1 MNHLTSVKR
10 RAMNIR
16 HILIFGFLA
25 GALASCQ
32 ENYTTQSYNQGINVT
47 PKPQKLEINEGS
59 FSLNSS
65 TVFISKE
72 NSEVEEIASFFSLK
86 IKKSTGYDLKVQ
98 PDAKD
103 KNFILLALDPKLDVN
118 EEGYTLN
125 TSSKGVSIKAT
136 TPRGIFYGL
145 NTLMQLLPAE
155 VESQTLVKNVSWTI
169 PSVTIKDEP
178 RFSWRG
184 FHLDVCRHFI
194 SLEEVKKHID
204 MLSIFKI
211 NKFHWHLT
219 EDQGWRIEI
228 KKYPKLTEI
237 GGVRTEAD
245 GSTHD
250 GFYTQEE
257 IKEVVAYAAERY
269 IDVIPEIEMP
279 GHALAALSAY
289 PEFSCNEGTYTP
301 RIIWGV
307 ETDVFCAG
315 KDEVFTFLEDVIE
328 EILPLFPYEY
338 YHMGGD
344 ESPKD
349 RWKTCA
355 RCQSRIKSEGL
366 HDEHE
371 LQSYFMSRMENV
383 LKKHNKKMIGWDEIL
398 EGGISDSANV
408 MSWRGEEGGIAAA
421 NAGNDVIMAPG
432 AWMYLDKYEGDYKI
446 DPVSIGGL
454 LPIKKVYN
462 YEPIP
467 ADIDSS
473 KSHHVLGAQTT
484 LWSEYIYQ
492 EELSEYRMY
501 PRAIALAELTWTAKD
516 KKDYKDFEQR
526 LNNQMV
532 RLDGHDMDYYI
543 PMPEGPTSQI
553 AFTDSAVIEFS
564 TPRPVDRIVYTLD
577 GSEPTQT
584 SDIYSEPLIFLQ
596 DATLKVA
603 SVLPQGKMSRIRTI
617 SIEKQS
623 LSPALT
629 IDNPRNGLTTKT
641 AYGKFLST
649 DDLSTVSEWQEK
661 QLDSLSQA
669 NTTLYWGLVID
680 EEQFRAEIIEGYIDI
695 PEDGVYFFSSN
706 QDQVW
711 IDDAL
716 VINND
721 GYVKRFSQNDGS
733 KALAKGLHKLKV
745 IYLNN
750 VYRGWASDWNTVEV
764 KIRKSTEETF
774 KSVAADM
781 LYRDAKNELL
791 TSNQ

>member
-1 MNHLTSVKR
+1 MERQKMKIRYFLTLTLLVF
-10 RAMNIR
+10 AVV
-16 HILIFGFLA
+16 
-25 GALASCQ
+25 SCR
-32 ENYTTQSYNQGINVT
+32 EKYTPASYNEGINIT
-47 PKPQKLEINEGS
+47 PKPLALTTNQGSFTINESTS
-59 FSLNSS
+59 FVTNGDDNI
-65 TVFISKE
+65 IS
-72 NSEVEEIASFFSLK
+72 IADFFSLK
-86 IKKSTGYDLKVQ
+86 LKQSTGLDLMSQ
-98 PDAKD
+98 SEIKD
-103 KNFILLALDPKLDVN
+103 NNFILLAIDPELKLN
-118 EEGYTLN
+118 EEGYTLHSTN
-125 TSSKGVSIKAT
+125 KGVSIKAT
-136 TPRGIFYGL
+136 SPKGIFYGL
-145 NTLMQLLPAE
+145 STLMQLLPAE
-155 VESQTLVKNVSWTI
+155 VESKSLINNVDWTI
-169 PSVTIKDEP
+169 PAVEIKDEP

-194 SLEEVKKHID
+194 SLDEVKKHID

-228 KKYPKLTEI
+228 KKYPKLTSI
-237 GGVRTEAD
+237 GSTRTEAD
-245 GSTHD
+245 GSTHA
-250 GFYTQEE
+250 GFYTQDE

-289 PEFSCNEGTYTP
+289 PELSCNEGTYTP

-315 KDEVFTFLEDVIE
+315 KEEVFTFLEDVIE
-328 EILPLFPYEY
+328 EIIPLFPYEY

-349 RWKTCA
+349 RWKTCS
-355 RCQSRIKSEGL
+355 RCQNRMKKESL

-371 LQSYFMSRMENV
+371 LQSYFMARMENV
-383 LKKHNKKMIGWDEIL
+383 LKTHGKKMIGWDEIL
-398 EGGISDSANV
+398 EGGISKSANV

-454 LPIKKVYN
+454 LPIEKVYN

-473 KSHHVLGAQTT
+473 KAHHVLGAQTT

-501 PRAIALAELTWTAKD
+501 PRALALAELTWTAKD
-516 KKDYKDFEQR
+516 KKDYTDFERR

-553 AFTDSAVIEFS
+553 AFIDSAVLEFN
-564 TPRPVDRIVYTLD
+564 TPRPVDRMVYTTD
-577 GSEPTQT
+577 GSEPNLASQV
-584 SDIYSEPLIFLQ
+584 YQNPLVFDT
-596 DATLKVA
+596 DATLKIA

-617 SIEKQS
+617 EVEKQA
-623 LSPALT
+623 LAPALET
-629 IDNPRNGLTTKT
+629 ADVKQGLTTKT
-641 AYGKFLST
+641 AYGNFLST
-649 DDLSTVSEWQEK
+649 TDLEEVDEWKEK
-661 QLDSLSQA
+661 PLDSLAQA
-669 NTTLYWGLVID
+669 NTTLYWGFVID
-680 EEQFRAEIIEGYIDI
+680 KERFRAEIIEGYIDI
-695 PEDGVYFFSSN
+695 PEDGVYFFASN

-711 IDDAL
+711 IDDDL

-750 VYRGWASDWNTVEV
+750 VYRGWASDWNTIEV
-764 KIRKSTEETF
+764 QIRKSTHEDFQPIT
-774 KSVAADM
+774 ADM
-781 LYRDAKNELL
+781 TFTKGNSELL
-791 TSNQ
+791 TSN

>member
-1 MNHLTSVKR
+1 MKIR
-10 RAMNIR
+10 NILS
-16 HILIFGFLA
+16 ISLLAISFLA
-25 GALASCQ
+25 CQ
-32 ENYTTQSYNQGINVT
+32 EKYSPASYNQGINVT
-47 PKPQKLEINEGS
+47 PKPQELTLNEGQ
-59 FSLNSS
+59 FSLDNS
-65 TVFISKE
+65 TVF
-72 NSEVEEIASFFSLK
+72 VADTEELKQIADFFALK
-86 IKKSTGYDLKVQ
+86 LKNSTGYDLKVQ
-98 PDAKD
+98 NDPAET
-103 KNFILLALDPKLDVN
+103 NFIALSLASDLATN
-118 EEGYTLN
+118 EEGYTLDA
-125 TSSKGVSIKAT
+125 TEKGVTIKANAA
-136 TPRGIFYGL
+136 RGIFYGL
-145 NTLMQLLPAE
+145 NTLMQLFPAE
-155 VESQTLVKNVSWTI
+155 VESQTLVKNVDWTVPAVSI
-169 PSVTIKDEP
+169 RDEP

-184 FHLDVCRHFI
+184 FHLDVCRHFM
-194 SLEEVKKHID
+194 SVEQVKRHID
-204 MLSIFKI
+204 ILSIFKI

-245 GSTHD
+245 GSTHA

-289 PEFSCNEGTYTP
+289 PELSCNEGSYTP

-328 EILPLFPYEY
+328 EIIPLFPYEY

-355 RCQSRIKSEGL
+355 RCQARIEKEGL

-371 LQSYFMSRMENV
+371 LQSYFMIRMEDV

-446 DPVSIGGL
+446 DPVTIGGL
-454 LPIKKVYN
+454 LPIQKVYN

-467 ADIDSS
+467 TEIDSS
-473 KSHHVLGAQTT
+473 KVHHVLGAQTT
-484 LWSEYIYQ
+484 MWSEYIYQ

-501 PRAIALAELTWTAKD
+501 PRALALAELTWTSKEL
-516 KKDYKDFEQR
+516 KYYPDFERR

-532 RLDGHDMDYYI
+532 RLDGHDINYYI
-543 PMPEGPTSQI
+543 PLPEGPTSQI
-553 AFTDSAVIEFS
+553 AFVDSAVLEFK
-564 TPRPVDRIVYTLD
+564 TPRPVDRMVYTLD
-577 GSEPTQT
+577 GSDPKLSSTV
-584 SDIYSEPLIFLQ
+584 YSEPLVFES
-596 DATLKVA
+596 DAVVKIA
-603 SVLPQGKMSRIRTI
+603 SVLPQGKMSNTRTI
-617 SIEKQS
+617 KVEKQT
-623 LSPALT
+623 LTPAV
-629 IDNPRNGLTTKT
+629 DADKVSSGLITKT
-641 AYGKFLST
+641 AYGNFLNTS
-649 DDLSTVSEWQEK
+649 DLEGVEK
-661 QLDSLSQA
+661 WAEKPLDSLSQA
-669 NTTLYWGLVID
+669 NTTLYWGFVID
-680 EEQFRAEIIEGYIDI
+680 ENRFRAEIIEGYIDI

-721 GYVKRFSQNDGS
+721 GFVKRFSQNDGS

-750 VYRGWASDWNTVEV
+750 VFRGWASDWNTVEV
-764 KIRKSTEETF
+764 KIRKSTAEEF
-774 KSVAADM
+774 SPIAANM

-791 TSNQ
+791 TSSQ

>member
-1 MNHLTSVKR
+1 MDRQKMKIRYFLTLS
-10 RAMNIR
+10 
-16 HILIFGFLA
+16 LLA
-25 GALASCQ
+25 FAVVACQ
-32 ENYTTQSYNQGINVT
+32 EKYVPASYNEGINIT
-47 PKPQKLEINEGS
+47 PKPLEVKENEGS
-59 FSLNSS
+59 FFVN
-65 TVFISKE
+65 
-72 NSEVEEIASFFSLK
+72 EETTFVTGNDERIRKVADFFSSKL
-86 IKKSTGYDLKVQ
+86 KKSTGLALQSQSEIKEN
-98 PDAKD
+98 
-103 KNFILLALDPKLDVN
+103 NFILLTLDSNLSLN

-125 TSSKGVSIKAT
+125 STHKGVSIEAT
-136 TPRGIFYGL
+136 SPKGIFYGL

-155 VESQTLVKNVSWTI
+155 AESQSLANNINWSI
-169 PSVTIKDEP
+169 PAVEIKDEP

-228 KKYPKLTEI
+228 KKYPKLTTV
-237 GGVRTEAD
+237 GSTRVEAD
-245 GSTHD
+245 GSAHA

-289 PEFSCNEGTYTP
+289 PELSCNEGPFTP

-328 EILPLFPYEY
+328 EIIPLFPYEY

-355 RCQSRIKSEGL
+355 RCQNRMKKEGL

-371 LQSYFMSRMENV
+371 LQSYFMTRMEKV
-383 LKKHNKKMIGWDEIL
+383 LKKHDKKMIGWDEIL
-398 EGGISDSANV
+398 EGGISSSANV

-473 KSHHVLGAQTT
+473 KAHHVLGAQTT
-484 LWSEYIYQ
+484 LWSEYIYE

-516 KKDYKDFEQR
+516 KKDYTDFERR

-553 AFTDSAVIEFS
+553 AFIDSAILEFK
-564 TPRPVDRIVYTLD
+564 TPRPVDRMVYTTD
-577 GSEPTQT
+577 GSEPNLDSRVYQ
-584 SDIYSEPLIFLQ
+584 EPLVFST
-596 DATLKVA
+596 DATLKIA

-617 SIEKQS
+617 SIEKQE
-623 LSPALT
+623 LSAAVETKALKQ
-629 IDNPRNGLTTKT
+629 GLITKT
-641 AYGKFLST
+641 AYGKFLNT
-649 DDLSTVSEWQEK
+649 GDLEEVTEWQEK
-661 QLDSLSQA
+661 PLDSLSQA
-669 NTTLYWGLVID
+669 NTTLYWGFVID
-680 EEQFRAEIIEGYIDI
+680 ENQFRAEVIEGYINI

-733 KALAKGLHKLKV
+733 KALAQGFHKLKV

-750 VYRGWASDWNTVEV
+750 VYRGWASDWNTIEV
-764 KIRKSTEETF
+764 QIRKSTHEDFQPIT
-774 KSVAADM
+774 ADM
-781 LYRDAKNELL
+781 TFTNGTAALL
-791 TSNQ
+791 TSN

>member
-1 MNHLTSVKR
+1 MALTV
-10 RAMNIR
+10 
-16 HILIFGFLA
+16 LA
-25 GALASCQ
+25 CQ
-32 ENYTTQSYNQGINVT
+32 RKYNPASYNQGINIT
-47 PKPQKLEINEGS
+47 PKPQELTVNEGR
-59 FSLNSS
+59 FSLNNS
-65 TVFISKE
+65 TLFVTDGNTE
-72 NSEVEEIASFFSLK
+72 LEQIAEFFTAK
-86 IKKSTGYDLKVQ
+86 INKSTGFKLENQSEQAADNYISLSLDADLET
-98 PDAKD
+98 
-103 KNFILLALDPKLDVN
+103 N
-118 EEGYTLN
+118 EEGYILDAN
-125 TSSKGVSIKAT
+125 AQRVLIQATSPK
-136 TPRGIFYGL
+136 GIFYGL
-145 NTLMQLLPAE
+145 NTFMQLLPAE
-155 VESQTLVKNVSWTI
+155 IESETLARNIDWTL
-169 PSVTIKDEP
+169 PAVNIKDEP
-178 RFSWRG
+178 RFAWRG

-194 SLEEVKKHID
+194 SIDQVKKHID

-228 KKYPKLTEI
+228 KKYPKLTSV
-237 GGVRTEAD
+237 GATRTEAD
-245 GSTHD
+245 GSIHE
-250 GFYTQEE
+250 GYYTQEE

-289 PEFSCNEGTYTP
+289 PELSCNEGTYTP

-315 KDEVFTFLEDVIE
+315 KKEVFTFLEDVIE
-328 EILPLFPYEY
+328 EILPLFPYGY

-349 RWKTCA
+349 RWKTCQ
-355 RCQSRIKSEGL
+355 RCQARIKKEGL

-383 LKKHNKKMIGWDEIL
+383 LQKHGKKMIGWDEIL

-421 NAGNDVIMAPG
+421 NAGNDVVMAPG

-454 LPIKKVYN
+454 LPIEKVYN

-473 KSHHVLGAQTT
+473 KAHHVLGAQTT

-501 PRAIALAELTWTAKD
+501 PRTIALAELTWTAKD
-516 KKDYKDFEQR
+516 QKNYKDFEQR

-532 RLDGHDMDYYI
+532 RMDGHEIDYYI
-543 PMPEGPTSQI
+543 PLPEGPTSQI
-553 AFTDSAVIEFS
+553 AFVDSAVLTFA
-564 TPRPVDRIVYTLD
+564 TPRPVDRMVYTLD
-577 GSEPTQT
+577 GSAPKLSSTVYKT
-584 SDIYSEPLIFLQ
+584 PLVIKSDVTVKI
-596 DATLKVA
+596 A
-603 SVLPQGKMSRIRTI
+603 SVLPQGKMSKIRSI
-617 SIEKQS
+617 SVEKQS
-623 LSPALT
+623 LSPAVVT
-629 IDNPRNGLTTKT
+629 KDIATGLVAKT
-641 AYGKFLST
+641 AYGNFLST
-649 DDLSTVSEWQEK
+649 DDIADVDDWSEK
-661 QLDSLSQA
+661 KLDSLSQA
-669 NTTLYWGLVID
+669 NSTLYWGFVID
-680 EEQFRAEIIEGYIDI
+680 ENKFRAEIIEGYIDI

-721 GYVKRFSQNDGS
+721 GFVKRFSQNDGS
-733 KALAKGLHKLKV
+733 KALAKGLHKIKV

-750 VYRGWASDWNTVEV
+750 VYRGWASDWNTIEV
-764 KIRKSTEETF
+764 KIRKSSSQEF
-774 KSVAADM
+774 QPIASSM
-781 LYRDAKNELL
+781 LYRDSKKELL

>member
-1 MNHLTSVKR
+1 MKIR
-10 RAMNIR
+10 NI
-16 HILIFGFLA
+16 LSLGLLA
-25 GALASCQ
+25 FIIISCQ
-32 ENYTTQSYNQGINVT
+32 EKYTPATYNQGINIT
-47 PKPQKLEINEGS
+47 PKPQELIRNEGQYA
-59 FSLNSS
+59 LDHS
-65 TVFISKE
+65 TVFVIEE
-72 NSEVEEIASFFSLK
+72 NEELKQVADFFALK
-86 IKKSTGYDLKVQ
+86 LKRSTGLELKVQ
-98 PDAKD
+98 KEAADN
-103 KNFILLALDPKLDVN
+103 NFISLQLEPIHS
-118 EEGYTLN
+118 EEGYTLDASN
-125 TSSKGVSIKAT
+125 QGVTIKASS
-136 TPRGIFYGL
+136 PKGIFYGL
-145 NTLMQLLPAE
+145 STLMQLLPAE
-155 VESQTLVKNVSWTI
+155 VESETLVQNMDWTLPAVS
-169 PSVTIKDEP
+169 IKDKP

-204 MLSIFKI
+204 ILSIFKI

-228 KKYPKLTEI
+228 KKYPKLTSV
-237 GGVRTEAD
+237 GATRTEAD
-245 GSTHD
+245 GSTHE

-257 IKEVVAYAAERY
+257 IKEVVAYAAARY

-289 PEFSCNEGTYTP
+289 PELSCNEGTYTP

-328 EILPLFPYEY
+328 EIIPLFPYEY

-349 RWKTCA
+349 RWETCP
-355 RCQSRIKSEGL
+355 RCQARIKKEGL

-383 LKKHNKKMIGWDEIL
+383 LMQHDKKMIGWDEIL

-421 NAGNDVIMAPG
+421 NAGNDVVMAPG

-446 DPVSIGGL
+446 DPVTIGGF

-473 KSHHVLGAQTT
+473 KAHHVLGAQTT

-501 PRAIALAELTWTAKD
+501 PRALALAELTWTAKEQ
-516 KKDYKDFEQR
+516 KDYKDFEQR

-532 RLDGHDMDYYI
+532 RLDGHDVNYYI
-543 PMPEGPTSQI
+543 PLPEGPTSQV
-553 AFTDSAVIEFS
+553 AFIDSAVLAFS
-564 TPRPVDRIVYTLD
+564 TPRPVARMVYTLD
-577 GSEPTQT
+577 GSEPKLSSPVYT
-584 SDIYSEPLIFLQ
+584 EPLVFESDVTVKI
-596 DATLKVA
+596 A
-603 SVLPQGKMSRIRTI
+603 SVLPQGKMSKSRAIKV
-617 SIEKQS
+617 EKQT
-623 LSPALT
+623 LAPALGT
-629 IDNPRNGLTTKT
+629 KPVRPGLIAKT

-649 DDLSTVSEWQEK
+649 EDLEGVAQWSEK
-661 QLDSLSQA
+661 SLDSLSQA
-669 NTTLYWGLVID
+669 NSTLYWGFVID
-680 EEQFRAEIIEGYIDI
+680 EERFRAEIIEGYIDI

-711 IDDAL
+711 IDDVL
-716 VINND
+716 VVDND
-721 GYVKRFSQNDGS
+721 GFVKRFSQNDGS

-750 VYRGWASDWNTVEV
+750 VFRGWASDWNTVEV
-764 KIRKSTEETF
+764 QIRKSTQEDFRT
-774 KSVAADM
+774 VASDM
-781 LYRDAKNELL
+781 LFRDSKNNLL

>member
-1 MNHLTSVKR
+1 MKIRYFLT
-10 RAMNIR
+10 
-16 HILIFGFLA
+16 LIFL
-25 GALASCQ
+25 ALAIVSCQ
-32 ENYTTQSYNQGINVT
+32 EKYTPASYNQGINIT
-47 PKPQKLEINEGS
+47 PKPSALKASEGYFTLNETTTFVTGEEVKLQQVAD
-59 FSLNSS
+59 F
-65 TVFISKE
+65 FIS
-72 NSEVEEIASFFSLK
+72 K
-86 IKKSTGYDLKVQ
+86 IKKSTGLNLKSQ
-98 PDAKD
+98 NDILES
-103 KNFILLALDPKLDVN
+103 NFIHLALDPNLELN
-118 EEGYTLN
+118 EEGYTLQ
-125 TSSKGVSIKAT
+125 SSNKGITIKAKSAQ
-136 TPRGIFYGL
+136 GIFYGMS
-145 NTLMQLLPAE
+145 TLMQLLPAE
-155 VESQTLVKNVSWTI
+155 IESQTIVNNIEWTVPI
-169 PSVTIKDEP
+169 VEIEDEP

-228 KKYPKLTEI
+228 KKYPKLTSI
-237 GGVRTEAD
+237 GGTRTEAD
-245 GSTHD
+245 GSTHA

-289 PEFSCNEGTYTP
+289 PEFSCNEGSFTP

-328 EILPLFPYEY
+328 EIIPLFPFEY

-349 RWKTCA
+349 RWETCA
-355 RCQSRIKSEGL
+355 RCQKRMKEEGL

-446 DPVSIGGL
+446 DPVTIGGL

-473 KSHHVLGAQTT
+473 KAHHVLGAQTT

-516 KKDYKDFEQR
+516 KKDYADFELR

-532 RLDGHDMDYYI
+532 RMDGHDMDYYI
-543 PMPEGPTSQI
+543 PMPEGPTSHI
-553 AFTDSAVIEFS
+553 AFIDSATLEFN
-564 TPRPVDRIVYTLD
+564 TPRPVDRMVFTVD
-577 GSEPTQT
+577 GSVPNTESQV
-584 SDIYSEPLIFLQ
+584 YQNPLIFNA
-596 DATLKVA
+596 DATLKIA
-603 SVLPQGKMSRIRTI
+603 SVLPQGKMSRVRTI
-617 SIEKQS
+617 TIEKQI
-623 LSPALT
+623 LSEAVEENNVKP
-629 IDNPRNGLTTKT
+629 GLVAKT
-641 AYGKFLST
+641 AYGNFLST
-649 DDLSTVSEWQEK
+649 SDLEGITEWK
-661 QLDSLSQA
+661 KRPLDSLAQA
-669 NTTLYWGLVID
+669 NTTLYWGFVID
-680 EEQFRAEIIEGYIDI
+680 ENQFRAEVIEGYIDI
-695 PEDGVYFFSSN
+695 PEDGVYFFASN

-750 VYRGWASDWNTVEV
+750 VYRGWASDWNTIEV
-764 KIRKSTEETF
+764 KIRKSTHEEF
-774 KSVAADM
+774 KSISADM
-781 LYRDAKNELL
+781 TYTDGSSELL
-791 TSNQ
+791 TSK